1 MLFLNIKFADPKRN
15 LKLLFR
21 AYNLIIKRITKSKI
35 IVEINTKYVK
45 LVKNVFNNLTSLI
58 LISTMTALLVIFF
71 MKQIAF

>member
-15 LKLLFR
+15 LKLLFW
-21 AYNLIIKRITKSKI
+21 AYNLIIKRITKSEI
-35 IVEINTKYVK
+35 IVEINTKYLK